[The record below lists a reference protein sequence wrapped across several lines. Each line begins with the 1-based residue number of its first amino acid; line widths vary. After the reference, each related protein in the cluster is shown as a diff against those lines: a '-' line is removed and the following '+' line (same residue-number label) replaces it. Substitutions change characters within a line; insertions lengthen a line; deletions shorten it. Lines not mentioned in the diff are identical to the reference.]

1 MYLPS
6 SLNIESHGTKEGV
19 FLYVVSSKGNDL
31 DNGKPEKGR
40 SPILVGVSCV
50 NVWVK
55 SYIALSS
62 D

>member
-6 SLNIESHGTKEGV
+6 LLNIESHSTKEGV
-19 FLYVVSSKGNDL
+19 FPYVVSSKGNDL

-50 NVWVK
+50 NVG
-55 SYIALSS
+55 
-62 D
+62 